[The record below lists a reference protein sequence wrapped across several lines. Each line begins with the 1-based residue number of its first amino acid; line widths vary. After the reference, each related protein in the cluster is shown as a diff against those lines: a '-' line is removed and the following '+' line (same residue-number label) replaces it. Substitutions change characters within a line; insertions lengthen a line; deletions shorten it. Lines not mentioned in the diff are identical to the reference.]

1 VAAGQRWTKRIPV
14 DNSHPNSAHKTMPTS
29 SRGYAP
35 HECGRF
41 QNTRHAL
48 DDSTRSAIL
57 IASAKARLQRERPDA
72 QAPGAMT
79 SDHDVITQQERQLLG
94 QITGW
99 RGDWYTDWPHHE
111 GASFG
116 AWIWFLLKNR
126 LGGWWITI
134 LVVSL
139 GAPFW
144 FDTLSRFM
152 NVRNSG
158 KPPEQSNYAKAGS

>member
-1 VAAGQRWTKRIPV
+1 
-14 DNSHPNSAHKTMPTS
+14 
-29 SRGYAP
+29 
-35 HECGRF
+35 
-41 QNTRHAL
+41 
-48 DDSTRSAIL
+48 
-57 IASAKARLQRERPDA
+57 
-72 QAPGAMT
+72 MT